1 MKNKTRAGIVLAVIL
16 AVYTVLTFALPFA
29 KNAVLWIS
37 YIFSVVAVAA
47 QLYVLKVAFCRET
60 TVKSRF
66 YGFPVANL
74 GVIYLIVQLVLG
86 LIFMALAELV
96 PLWLP
101 LVVYVVLLGAAAVGF
116 IAADAMRD
124 EVERQDTK
132 LKCDVSAMR
141 SLQSRANALFGQCEQ
156 EALTAAVRK
165 LADNLRYSDPIS
177 SDAIAEQEKQ
187 LAALMDELENA
198 VSDGETDAA
207 LTLCKRM
214 TAVLIERN
222 RLCKLNK

>member
-1 MKNKTRAGIVLAVIL
+1 MKNKMRAGVVLAVIF
-16 AVYTVLTFALPFA
+16 AVYTVLTFALPFE
-29 KNAVLWIS
+29 KSAVLWVS
-37 YIFSVVAVAA
+37 YIFSVVAIAA
-47 QLYVLKVAFCRET
+47 QIYVLKAAFCKET

-74 GVIYLIVQLVLG
+74 GVIYLFVQLVLG
-86 LIFMALAELV
+86 LFFMALAKFV

-101 LVVYVVLLGAAAVGF
+101 LVLYVALLGAAAVGF
-116 IAADAMRD
+116 IAADAMRN

-132 LKCDVSAMR
+132 LRCDVSAMR
-141 SLQSRANALFGQCEQ
+141 ALQSRANALFGQCEQ

-165 LADNLRYSDPIS
+165 LADDLRYSDPIS
-177 SDAIAEQEKQ
+177 NDAIAEQENQ
-187 LAALMDELENA
+187 LAALMDELERA
-198 VSDGETDAA
+198 VIDGETDAA

-214 TAVLIERN
+214 TTVLIERN